1 MKFDLLVDRNKDKSI
16 KSDLTAV
23 HTELVLLVED
33 ILSKDSRE
41 VITPWT
47 SLSQLLSSVLLD
59 AILFSITLDLLE
71 LVLLEGADNLSL
83 AALYR

>member
-41 VITPWT
+41 VITP
-47 SLSQLLSSVLLD
+47 
-59 AILFSITLDLLE
+59 
-71 LVLLEGADNLSL
+71 
-83 AALYR
+83 